1 MKTEQELRLIARG
14 LQEAIVEHPTTD
26 VERRRAA
33 KMLMD
38 FIAFIL
44 DEPNRFG
51 KVWEA
56 IQDEYNLE
64 SDS

>member
-1 MKTEQELRLIARG
+1 METEQEIRLVAKG
-14 LQEAIVEHPTTD
+14 LQEAVIEYPTTA

-33 KMLMD
+33 LMLVD